1 MDEEQAMTRD
11 EVLTW
16 LAGVFEEPPGSV
28 RPETPRDEIRGWD
41 SLGVL
46 TLMADLDEKF
56 DLRVGEKEMAA
67 MTRIQDILDLLNRS
81 GKLAA

>member
-1 MDEEQAMTRD
+1 MTRD
-11 EVLTW
+11 ETLAW
-16 LAGVFEEPPGSV
+16 LAGVFEEAVENV
-28 RPETPRDEIRGWD
+28 RPDTPRVAIAGWD

-56 DLRVGEKEMAA
+56 DIRVSEKEMSA
-67 MTRIQDILDLLNRS
+67 MTTVQDVIDLLNRH

>member
-1 MDEEQAMTRD
+1 MTPDEA
-11 EVLTW
+11 LAW
-16 LAGVFEEPPGSV
+16 LAGVFEEPPGSL
-28 RPETPRDEIRGWD
+28 RPGTPRDEVRGWD

-56 DLRVGEKEMAA
+56 DIRVSEKEMAA
-67 MTRIQDILDLLNRS
+67 MTTVQDILDLLNRS

>member
-1 MDEEQAMTRD
+1 MTRD
-11 EVLTW
+11 EALAW
-16 LAGVFEEPPGSV
+16 LAGVFEDPLGSL
-28 RPETPRDEIRGWD
+28 RPDTPRDEVRGWD

-67 MTRIQDILDLLNRS
+67 MTSVQDILDLLNRS

>member
-1 MDEEQAMTRD
+1 MTRD
-11 EVLTW
+11 EALAW
-16 LAGVFEEPPGSV
+16 LAGVFEEPPGSL
-28 RPETPRDEIRGWD
+28 RPDTPRDEVRGWD

-67 MTRIQDILDLLNRS
+67 MTSVQDILDLLNRS

>member
-1 MDEEQAMTRD
+1 MTRD
-11 EVLTW
+11 ETLAW
-16 LAGVFEEPPGSV
+16 LAGVFEEPIENV
-28 RPETPRDEIRGWD
+28 RPDTPRDAIAGWD

-56 DLRVGEKEMAA
+56 DVRVGEKEMSA
-67 MTRIQDILDLLNRS
+67 MTCVQDVIDLLQRH

>member
-1 MDEEQAMTRD
+1 MTRD
-11 EVLTW
+11 EALTW
-16 LAGVFEEPPGSV
+16 LTGLFEAPQGSL
-28 RPETPRDEIRGWD
+28 RPETPRDEIGGWD

-56 DLRVGEKEMAA
+56 DIQVSEKEMAA
-67 MTRIQDILDLLNRS
+67 MTRVQDVLDLLNRS

>member
-1 MDEEQAMTRD
+1 MNRD
-11 EVLTW
+11 EA
-16 LAGVFEEPPGSV
+16 LAWVAAVFEEPAGSL
-28 RPETPRDEIRGWD
+28 RPETPRDEIGGWD

-56 DLRVGEKEMAA
+56 DIRVTEKEMSA
-67 MTRIQDILDLLNRS
+67 MTRVQDILDLLHRQ

>member
-1 MDEEQAMTRD
+1 MTRD
-11 EVLTW
+11 EA
-16 LAGVFEEPPGSV
+16 LAWVATVFEEPPENV
-28 RPETPRDEIRGWD
+28 RPDTPRDEIGGWD

-56 DLRVGEKEMAA
+56 DIRVSEKDMSA
-67 MTRIQDILDLLNRS
+67 MTSVQDILDLLDRN

>member
-1 MDEEQAMTRD
+1 MLGAFLLLRRAM
-11 EVLTW
+11 L
-16 LAGVFEEPPGSV
+16 
-28 RPETPRDEIRGWD
+28 DEIGGWD

-56 DLRVGEKEMAA
+56 DIRVNEKEMSA
-67 MTRIQDILDLLNRS
+67 MTSVQNILDLLVKN